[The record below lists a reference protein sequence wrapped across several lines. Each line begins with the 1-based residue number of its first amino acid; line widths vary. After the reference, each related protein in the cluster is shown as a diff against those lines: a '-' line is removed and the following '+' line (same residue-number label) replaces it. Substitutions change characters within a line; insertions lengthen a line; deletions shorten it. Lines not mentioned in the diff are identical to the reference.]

1 MADFEL
7 KTHDASDSEARR
19 AFLVRC
25 GRFAAV
31 TPPAFATLLAVTS
44 VPREAHASTI
54 SLVVPTDT
62 KKGAFTLQIWPAPN
76 ESLTFLLQ
84 PKPINLSK
92 GGQQ

>member
-54 SLVVPTDT
+54 GRGNVP
-62 KKGAFTLQIWPAPN
+62 KVIKGNGNHYGWF
-76 ESLTFLLQ
+76 
-84 PKPINLSK
+84 K
-92 GGQQ
+92 

>member
-1 MADFEL
+1 MGQ
-7 KTHDASDSEARR
+7 
-19 AFLVRC
+19 V
-25 GRFAAV
+25 AAV
-31 TPPAFATLLAVTS
+31 QDRETTLTLCQGKPWCDANARATISASWLLSRVFSS